1 LPAVIPLREE
11 KIIMGNPYD
20 SATER
25 TSVLG
30 PTLRFK
36 GELHAEEELL
46 IQGQIEGSITH
57 TQRVTIC
64 AEGTVKANIRAQI
77 IAVEGTVQGDLH
89 AEKAVQIK
97 ETAVLKGNVHAPS
110 VSIIDGAQFNGN
122 ISMDVAKRGS
132 HQVQSDHQSQP
143 VRAPRAAAPAK

>member
-1 LPAVIPLREE
+1 
-11 KIIMGNPYD
+11 MGNPYD

-46 IQGQIEGSITH
+46 IQGRIEGSITH
-57 TQRVTIC
+57 SQRVTIC
-64 AEGTVKANIRAQI
+64 AEGSVKANIRAQV
-77 IAVEGTVQGDLH
+77 IAVEGTVEGDLH
-89 AEKAVQIK
+89 ADKSVQIK
-97 ETAVLKGNVHAPS
+97 ESAHLKGNVHAPS

-122 ISMDVAKRGS
+122 VSMDVAKRGS
-132 HQVQSDHQSQP
+132 LHAPHVQAPHVQAPHTESQP
-143 VRAPRAAAPAK
+143 QPARTVKSAACAK

>member
-1 LPAVIPLREE
+1 MA
-11 KIIMGNPYD
+11 NPYD

-36 GELHAEEELL
+36 GDLHAEEELL

-64 AEGTVKANIRAQI
+64 AGGAVKANIRAQI
-77 IAVEGTVQGDLH
+77 IAVEGSVEGDLH

-97 ETAVLKGNVHAPS
+97 DTAVLKGNVHAPS
-110 VSIIDGAQFNGN
+110 VSIIDGAHFNGN
-122 ISMDVAKRGS
+122 ISMDPGKQPGS
-132 HQVQSDHQSQP
+132 QQVKSDQQLQP
-143 VRAPRAAAPAK
+143 ARAPKTAAPAK